1 MGNRR
6 QVTRRS
12 VSVPRGRNGRPRPY
26 RPGQLDSAYVAAFRP
41 QRRRKPWG
49 VIILVVLLVALAG
62 GGVAWGITTGVLP
75 EAIGNLSALLPGGS
89 SQGDDAA
96 ADAADADTQAANPAG
111 ADTQAADTAGADLAD
126 AAGVDAPDVDT
137 AGADAA
143 DTQ

>member
-75 EAIGNLSALLPGGS
+75 EAIDGLQALLLGG
-89 SQGDDAA
+89 DVPD

-111 ADTQAADTAGADLAD
+111 ADTQAADTAGAGIAD

>member
-49 VIILVVLLVALAG
+49 VIILVLLLVALVG
-62 GGVAWGITTGVLP
+62 GGVVWGITTGVLP
-75 EAIGNLSALLPGGS
+75 EAIDGLQALLLGG
-89 SQGDDAA
+89 DVPDAGA
-96 ADAADADTQAANPAG
+96 AG
-111 ADTQAADTAGADLAD
+111 ADTQAADTAGAGIAD

-143 DTQ
+143 DTK

>member
-1 MGNRR
+1 M
-6 QVTRRS
+6 
-12 VSVPRGRNGRPRPY
+12 PRGRSGRPRPY
-26 RPGQLDSAYVAAFRP
+26 QPGQLDSAYVAAFRP

-62 GGVAWGITTGVLP
+62 GGVAWGITTGALP
-75 EAIGNLSALLPGGS
+75 EAIAFRCSTRALPAAIDGLQALLLGG
-89 SQGDDAA
+89 DVPD

-111 ADTQAADTAGADLAD
+111 ADTQAADTAGAGIAD

>member
-12 VSVPRGRNGRPRPY
+12 VSVPRERNGRPRPY
-26 RPGQLDSAYVAAFRP
+26 QPGQLDSAYVAAFRP

-62 GGVAWGITTGVLP
+62 GGVAWGITTGALP
-75 EAIGNLSALLPGGS
+75 EAIDGLQALLLGG
-89 SQGDDAA
+89 DVPD

-111 ADTQAADTAGADLAD
+111 ADTQAADTAGAGIAD

>member
-96 ADAADADTQAANPAG
+96 ADAADADTQAA
-111 ADTQAADTAGADLAD
+111 DTAGAGIAD

-143 DTQ
+143 DTK

>member
-62 GGVAWGITTGVLP
+62 GGVAWGITTGALP
-75 EAIGNLSALLPGGS
+75 EAIDGLQALLLGG
-89 SQGDDAA
+89 DVPD

-111 ADTQAADTAGADLAD
+111 ADTQAADTAGAGIAD

>member
-12 VSVPRGRNGRPRPY
+12 VSVPRARCGRPRPY
-26 RPGQLDSAYVAAFRP
+26 QPGQLDSAYVAAFRP

-49 VIILVVLLVALAG
+49 VIVLVLLLVALAG
-62 GGVAWGITTGVLP
+62 GGAAWGITTGALP

-96 ADAADADTQAANPAG
+96 ADAADADTQAA
-111 ADTQAADTAGADLAD
+111 DTAGAGIAD

-143 DTQ
+143 DTK

>member
-62 GGVAWGITTGVLP
+62 GGVAWGITTGALP
-75 EAIGNLSALLPGGS
+75 EAIDGLQALLLGG
-89 SQGDDAA
+89 DVPD

-111 ADTQAADTAGADLAD
+111 ADTQAPDTAGAGIAD

>member
-12 VSVPRGRNGRPRPY
+12 VSVPRGRCGRPRPY
-26 RPGQLDSAYVAAFRP
+26 QPGRLNSAYVAAFRP

-49 VIILVVLLVALAG
+49 VIVLVLLLVALAG
-62 GGVAWGITTGVLP
+62 GGAAWGITTGALP
-75 EAIGNLSALLPGGS
+75 EAIDGLQVLLLGG
-89 SQGDDAA
+89 DVPD

-111 ADTQAADTAGADLAD
+111 ADTQAADTAGAGIAD

>member
-12 VSVPRGRNGRPRPY
+12 ISVPRGRNGRPRPY
-26 RPGQLDSAYVAAFRP
+26 QPGRLDSAYVAAFRP

-62 GGVAWGITTGVLP
+62 GGVAWGITTGALP
-75 EAIGNLSALLPGGS
+75 EAIDGLQALLLGS
-89 SQGDDAA
+89 DVPD

-111 ADTQAADTAGADLAD
+111 ADTQAADTAGGDLAN
-126 AAGVDAPDVDT
+126 AAGIDAPDVDT

-143 DTQ
+143 DTK

>member
-6 QVTRRS
+6 QVTRRR
-12 VSVPRGRNGRPRPY
+12 VSVPRARCGRPRPY
-26 RPGQLDSAYVAAFRP
+26 QPGQLDSAYVAAFRP

-49 VIILVVLLVALAG
+49 VIVLVLLLVALAG
-62 GGVAWGITTGVLP
+62 GGAAWGITTGALP
-75 EAIGNLSALLPGGS
+75 EAIDGLQALLLGG
-89 SQGDDAA
+89 DVPD

-111 ADTQAADTAGADLAD
+111 ADTQAADTAGAGIAD

>member
-49 VIILVVLLVALAG
+49 VIILVLLLVALVG
-62 GGVAWGITTGVLP
+62 GGVVWGITTGVLP
-75 EAIGNLSALLPGGS
+75 EAIDGLQALLLGG
-89 SQGDDAA
+89 DVPD
-96 ADAADADTQAANPAG
+96 AG
-111 ADTQAADTAGADLAD
+111 AAGAGIAD

-143 DTQ
+143 DTK